1 MKLIEFVKGKML
13 YLFLLVIITATII
26 IFLLPYNVDLVI
38 MIYIALLPIII
49 YILCCIAENKK
60 KKSYYDLL
68 ENNLNKLEEKYLLC
82 EIIPD
87 ANFIEGRILKETLQ
101 QTNKSMIENV
111 NKYKFA
117 VEDYKFT

>member
-49 YILCCIAENKK
+49 YILCTGC
-60 KKSYYDLL
+60 
-68 ENNLNKLEEKYLLC
+68 
-82 EIIPD
+82 
-87 ANFIEGRILKETLQ
+87 T
-101 QTNKSMIENV
+101 
-111 NKYKFA
+111 
-117 VEDYKFT
+117 